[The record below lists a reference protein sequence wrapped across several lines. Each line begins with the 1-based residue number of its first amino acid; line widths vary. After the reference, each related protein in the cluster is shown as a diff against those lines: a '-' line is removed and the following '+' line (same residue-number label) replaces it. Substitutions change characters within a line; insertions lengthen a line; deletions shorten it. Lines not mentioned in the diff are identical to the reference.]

1 MIIKLPKIDLPNV
14 KEYTIRNGHTFAYI
28 MEISPQLKKD
38 NNLEDKMTILKT
50 LHEWLE
56 TEKYERVR
64 VFVYDENNEIKSSFD
79 NFLAKN
85 LELLIPKYEDYI
97 VFGENIDYQQNPRG
111 VYVSNTILKIRA

>member
-1 MIIKLPKIDLPNV
+1 
-14 KEYTIRNGHTFAYI
+14 
-28 MEISPQLKKD
+28 
-38 NNLEDKMTILKT
+38 MTILKT
-50 LHEWLE
+50 LHDWLE